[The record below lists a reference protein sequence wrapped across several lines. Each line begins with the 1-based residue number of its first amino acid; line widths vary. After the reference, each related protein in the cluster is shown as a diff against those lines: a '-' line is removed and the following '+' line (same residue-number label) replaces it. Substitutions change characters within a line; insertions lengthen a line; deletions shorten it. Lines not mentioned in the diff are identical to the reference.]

1 MKFTMQGTHISSG
14 GNTTGA
20 SLLLDLFD
28 DDKIRSRPF
37 MSVQIFSGDIQKF
50 TECLRNNIIF
60 RTVED
65 VSQEYL

>member
-1 MKFTMQGTHISSG
+1 MQGTHISSG

-37 MSVQIFSGDIQKF
+37 MSVRIFSG
-50 TECLRNNIIF
+50 
-60 RTVED
+60 
-65 VSQEYL
+65 EYSEVYGMSKK

>member
-1 MKFTMQGTHISSG
+1 MQGTHISSG

-65 VSQEYL
+65 VSQEYI

>member
-1 MKFTMQGTHISSG
+1 MQGTHISSG

-20 SLLLDLFD
+20 SLLLDLFH

-37 MSVQIFSGDIQKF
+37 MSVWIFSGDIQKF

-65 VSQEYL
+65 ISQEYL

>member
-1 MKFTMQGTHISSG
+1 MQGTHISSG

-37 MSVQIFSGDIQKF
+37 MSVWIFSGDIQKF

-65 VSQEYL
+65 ISQEYL

>member
-1 MKFTMQGTHISSG
+1 MQGTHISSG

-28 DDKIRSRPF
+28 DDKIRSRSF
-37 MSVQIFSGDIQKF
+37 MSVRIFSGDIQKF
-50 TECLRNNIIF
+50 TECLGNNIIF

-65 VSQEYL
+65 ISQEYL

>member
-1 MKFTMQGTHISSG
+1 MQGTHISSG

-65 VSQEYL
+65 ISQEYL

>member
-1 MKFTMQGTHISSG
+1 MQGTHISSG

-28 DDKIRSRPF
+28 DDKIQSRPF
-37 MSVQIFSGDIQKF
+37 MSVRIFSGDIQKF

-65 VSQEYL
+65 ISQEYL

>member
-1 MKFTMQGTHISSG
+1 MQGTHISSG

-37 MSVQIFSGDIQKF
+37 MSVWIFSGDIQKF
-50 TECLRNNIIF
+50 KECLRNNIIF

-65 VSQEYL
+65 ISQEYL